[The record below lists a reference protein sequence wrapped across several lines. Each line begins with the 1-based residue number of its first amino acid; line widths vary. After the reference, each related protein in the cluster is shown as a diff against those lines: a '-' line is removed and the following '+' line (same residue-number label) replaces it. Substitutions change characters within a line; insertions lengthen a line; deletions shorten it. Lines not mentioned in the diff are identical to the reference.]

1 MSTQQPQSHPSST
14 SSAAHASSSS
24 SSSAAKASQSA
35 TSRYPYEVST
45 PTPSSPPDAYLHG
58 LTGVN
63 QTGNYLFINILI
75 GVFFG
80 LMAATLIF
88 RIINLG
94 NMYLRFLHA
103 TGNGREKQT
112 LWRTN
117 KTAWWPWLKRHML
130 YAPLFSKRHN
140 QVIKLTSVVT
150 FGTLPSR
157 FHSFLLITFV
167 SLNLAYCAVLNY
179 EDKNRYAIFAEWR
192 GRTGAL
198 ATVNLIPTIL
208 FAMRNNPL
216 IPLLRVSYDTFN
228 LLHRWMARIV
238 IIESILHTL
247 AWAIASVEQKGW
259 DKAFHSIKTSDFM
272 QTGTVGLAAFVFL
285 GIQAWSP
292 LRHAFYETF
301 LNFHKLAAAVAIGGV
316 YAHTDLGELPQI
328 SYVKLVVGFWA
339 AEYAFRVFRIIYRNW
354 ARQHGF
360 TQVTVEALPADA
372 CRITFRLARPWRFSP
387 GTHVHAYL
395 PRYSLWSS
403 HPFSVAWS
411 EDHLRT
417 SLSDEEKLPTTG
429 PMNSSE
435 LDMTNSSNI
444 RTEVSLI
451 VRSFTGVTRSVYNAA
466 CKAPNKVIT
475 TWGAIEGPYGGHES
489 LDSFGTVLM
498 FAGGVG
504 ITHQLSYIRH
514 LVAGAGNGTVAAKKV
529 VLVWSVPTTENL
541 EWIRPYMDEI
551 LRYPGRRDV
560 LKIMLFVTKPRSR
573 NEIMSN
579 TGSVAMYPG
588 RCSPQTIVEK
598 EFLERDGAMAV
609 TVCGPGPFSDAV
621 RQASRRLCE
630 VGSVTF
636 VEEAFTY

>member
-1 MSTQQPQSHPSST
+1 MSTSQPSHPATSPPHPSST
-14 SSAAHASSSS
+14 NSAAHASSS
-24 SSSAAKASQSA
+24 AQSA
-35 TSRYPYEVST
+35 TSRYPYEVSF
-45 PTPSSPPDAYLHG
+45 PRSSPSSYYLRG

-63 QTGNYLFINILI
+63 QPGNYLFINVLLA
-75 GVFFG
+75 VFFG
-80 LMAATLIF
+80 LMAATLVF
-88 RIINLG
+88 RVCNLG

-103 TGNGREKQT
+103 TGTGREKQT
-112 LWRTN
+112 MWKTN
-117 KTAWWPWLKRHML
+117 KTEWWPWIKRHLL

-157 FHSFLLITFV
+157 FHSILLFTFV
-167 SLNLAYCAVLNY
+167 GMNLAYCAVLDYHN
-179 EDKNRYAIFAEWR
+179 KNRYAIFAEWR

-216 IPLLRVSYDTFN
+216 IPLLQVSYDTFN

-247 AWAIASVEQKGW
+247 AYGLSSIEQKGW
-259 DKAFHSIKTSDFM
+259 HKTTEAIRGSDFM
-272 QTGTVGLAAFVFL
+272 VWGCVGTLTFIFL

-301 LNFHKLAAAVAIGGV
+301 LTFHKLGAGFALAGV
-316 YAHTDLGELPQI
+316 YVHTDVGKLPQLT
-328 SYVKLVVGFWA
+328 YVQLVVAFWA
-339 AEYAFRVFRIIYRNW
+339 AEYFFRLCRILYRNW
-354 ARQHGF
+354 ARQHGV
-360 TQVTVEALPADA
+360 TQVTIEALPAEA

-417 SLSDEEKLPTTG
+417 SLSEMEKLPTTG
-429 PMNSSE
+429 PMNASE
-435 LDMTNSSNI
+435 LDFTNSSNI

-451 VRSFTGVTRSVYNAA
+451 VRSFTGMTRSIYEAA
-466 CKAPNKVIT
+466 CKAPNKTVR

-514 LVAGAGNGTVAAKKV
+514 LVAGCGTNTVAAKKV
-529 VLVWSVPTTENL
+529 ILVWSVPTTENL

-588 RCSPQTIVEK
+588 RCSPQAIVEK

-609 TVCGPGPFSDAV
+609 TVCGPGPFSDSV
-621 RQASRRLCE
+621 RQASRQLCE